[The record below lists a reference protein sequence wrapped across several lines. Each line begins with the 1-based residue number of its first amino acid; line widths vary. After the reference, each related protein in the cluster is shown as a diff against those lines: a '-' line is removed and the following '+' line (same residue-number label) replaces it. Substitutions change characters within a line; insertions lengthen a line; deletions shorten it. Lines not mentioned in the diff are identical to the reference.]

1 MMSET
6 TTLSDDVA
14 AILAAHHVASTV
26 VCLACNGSGIGEL
39 HGYEVRCW
47 HCGGRGFVSD
57 CDDEFAAVA
66 EDAP

>member
-1 MMSET
+1 MSET
-6 TTLSDDVA
+6 TTLSDDLA
-14 AILAAHHVASTV
+14 AILAAHNV

-47 HCGGRGFVSD
+47 HCGGRGVVSD

-66 EDAP
+66 GEDAP